1 MRNIAIVIL
10 GCLSAVTHCRAQEV
24 EGAGKSGSA
33 VFSNADYF
41 ELSTPLTNRVGINA
55 FGFYLGNVRV
65 GIALIEVPLLI
76 QKHLTVTP
84 SYLFVNVPPSGFTL
98 LTGQPAA
105 SSYEEHQFRLAGTF
119 VTTFRGFTI
128 SERNMYVRRFTPAG
142 DVNRY
147 RNRIYVSRQVSLGAY
162 KVSPFILDEVY
173 HDFLPQKW
181 LRRNWIVAGVDMP
194 INRYLTFQPSYIR
207 QDDLF
212 LRSVNF
218 LGVGLIIKTGK
229 LFGHGVAEADNSG
242 TDRKTAEVV
251 DSRVMELPVFGHD

>member
-1 MRNIAIVIL
+1 
-10 GCLSAVTHCRAQEV
+10 V
-24 EGAGKSGSA
+24 EGAGKGGSA

-41 ELSTPLTNRVGINA
+41 ELSTPLTNRVGINTY
-55 FGFYLGNVRV
+55 GFYLGNVRI
-65 GIALIEVPLLI
+65 GIALIEVPVSI
-76 QKHLTVTP
+76 QKHFIVTP

-119 VTTFRGFTI
+119 ITTFRGFTI

-147 RNRIYVSRQVSLGAY
+147 RNRIYVSRQVSLGSY
-162 KVSPFILDEVY
+162 KVSPFIFDEVY

-218 LGVGLIIKTGK
+218 LGVGLTIKTDK
-229 LFGHGVAEADNSG
+229 LFGRAKPSG
-242 TDRKTAEVV
+242 NDSFCGGSAGEVTAP
-251 DSRVMELPVFGHD
+251 SANELGLPGYF